1 MATNTPN
8 YNLKKPA
15 PEDFY
20 NVADFNDNM
29 DIIDTALLADID
41 CGGFS
46 DEDPLVLHTSNP
58 LAHSSLLV
66 DGNVEEAV
74 SSSITLEAHAVDPQ
88 AHQNIVLD
96 GNQG

>member
-20 NVADFNDNM
+20 NIADFNDNM
-29 DIIDTALLADID
+29 DIIDMALLDDID
-41 CGGFS
+41 CGVFS
-46 DEDPLVLHTSNP
+46 NEDPLVLHTSNP
-58 LAHSSLLV
+58 LAHNSLLV
-66 DGNVEEAV
+66 DGNMEEAA
-74 SSSITLEAHAVDPQ
+74 SGSITLEAHEVDPQ

-96 GNQG
+96 GNQE